1 MASEAN
7 VMKTLQGQK
16 LMFFSRYFDQSASAT
31 GTDLFAQS
39 MNWVATAY
47 CLDQSASAKGTDLF
61 AQSMNWV
68 ATPYCLDQSASAK
81 GTDLFAQSMNW
92 VATAYCLLPLPMI
105 GMVLNYLKHW
115 SKERLCHNHS
125 YH

>member
-16 LMFFSRYFDQSASAT
+16 LMFFSRYFDQSASAK

-68 ATPYCLDQSASAK
+68 AT
-81 GTDLFAQSMNW
+81 
-92 VATAYCLLPLPMI
+92 AYCLPPLPMI

-115 SKERLCHNHS
+115 SKERLCHDHS

>member
-1 MASEAN
+1 MFKAGYSFIPEQYMFPSEKNGGPFEWDLMASEAN

-16 LMFFSRYFDQSASAT
+16 LMFFSRYFDQSASAK
-31 GTDLFAQS
+31 GADLFAQS

-47 CLDQSASAKGTDLF
+47 CL
-61 AQSMNWV
+61 
-68 ATPYCLDQSASAK
+68 P
-81 GTDLFAQSMNW
+81 
-92 VATAYCLLPLPMI
+92 PLPMI

-115 SKERLCHNHS
+115 SKDRLCRNHS